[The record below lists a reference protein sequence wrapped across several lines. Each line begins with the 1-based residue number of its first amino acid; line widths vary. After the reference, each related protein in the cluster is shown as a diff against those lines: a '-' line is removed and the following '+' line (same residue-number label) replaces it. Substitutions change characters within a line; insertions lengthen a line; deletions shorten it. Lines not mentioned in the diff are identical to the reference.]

1 MNKGAKAPLL
11 ITMNYVYYIEL
22 MDILY
27 WFLGYLG
34 CGILFMFLAPLI
46 VWAIDKYEIKADIF
60 FEKSTY
66 TEKWNYMYNDFPKL
80 MIIILWPA
88 FILVALVVLCK
99 DLPEIIRFLLGKK
112 QRYIDYVNKKAALI
126 MKE

>member
-1 MNKGAKAPLL
+1 ML

-27 WFLGYLG
+27 WFLGYIGL
-34 CGILFMFLAPLI
+34 GILFMLLAPLI
-46 VWAIDKYEIKADIF
+46 VWAIDKYEIEADIF

-66 TEKWNYMYNDFPKL
+66 ATKWNYMYNDFPKL
-80 MIIILWPA
+80 VVVILWPA
-88 FILVALVVLCK
+88 FILVALIVLCK
-99 DLPEIIRFLLGKK
+99 DLPKIIKFILGKK
-112 QRYIDYVNKKAALI
+112 QRYIDYVNEKAALI

>member
-22 MDILY
+22 MEILY
-27 WFLGYLG
+27 WFLGYIG
-34 CGILFMFLAPLI
+34 CGILFMFLAPLF
-46 VWAIDKYEIKADIF
+46 VWTIDKYEIEADIF

-66 TEKWNYMYNDFPKL
+66 TAKWNYMYNDFPQPV
-80 MIIILWPA
+80 IAIFWPA
-88 FILVALVVLCK
+88 FVLVAFLFLCRNSPK
-99 DLPEIIRFLLGKK
+99 MIKYCLGKK
-112 QRYIDYVNKKAALI
+112 QRYIDYVNEKAALI